1 MENNSEFDSIL
12 EMQQRQAETLYE
24 DNELAN
30 KTPEELE
37 EERILSII
45 EKDEE
50 LTKLYDTDPDQA
62 VEEAK
67 KRI

>member
-1 MENNSEFDSIL
+1 MENNNEFDSIL

-45 EKDEE
+45 EKDDE

>member
-1 MENNSEFDSIL
+1 M
-12 EMQQRQAETLYE
+12 YE

>member
-1 MENNSEFDSIL
+1 MENNNEFDSIL